1 MEAHPFLMSLDSQSN
16 APAGRTKI
24 YLIACTPDVVDIICL
39 FVPLMCPVCP
49 LLNRKMG
56 GTCFLMIPVFV
67 SVQVFSLSHSPL
79 PLSSLSPSLLPARP
93 LQACCRAGLRDV
105 TEGWS
110 GSLLVGAE
118 KMGRRL
124 RGEWNARFFR
134 FLKLHSSDRICVA
147 VCTFTC
153 VTLLTPLL
161 LLCNPFMQRRETSPA
176 IRSQCCWKNSR
187 KNVSC
192 QAVTVSYERAQLRPS
207 APAWI
212 CLFPCIWVISVA
224 CIAVGW
230 HSDAARPHPHD
241 KLRAIDPCAVQIW
254 GSVVFF
260 NAEYASVYCQIVRR
274 LSIMSL
280 NQLFRPTGDF
290 GRPVWPGCVVIV
302 PLIAVFRC
310 ALLSSMCL
318 LGVHTAV
325 VRSF

>member
-1 MEAHPFLMSLDSQSN
+1 
-16 APAGRTKI
+16 
-24 YLIACTPDVVDIICL
+24 
-39 FVPLMCPVCP
+39 MCPVCP
-49 LLNRKMG
+49 LLNQKMG

-67 SVQVFSLSHSPL
+67 SVQVFSLPRSPL

-124 RGEWNARFFR
+124 RGEWNARFFH
-134 FLKLHSSDRICVA
+134 FLKRRSSDRICVA

-153 VTLLTPLL
+153 VTLLTPLLL

-192 QAVTVSYERAQLRPS
+192 QAVTVSYGRAQLLPS

-212 CLFPCIWVISVA
+212 CLCPCICVVSVA

-260 NAEYASVYCQIVRR
+260 NAEYASVYCHIVKGCQSWAWISFSGPQET
-274 LSIMSL
+274 LAGLFGLDVWWLYLWLLYLDVLCEVKCVCLVYI
-280 NQLFRPTGDF
+280 QL
-290 GRPVWPGCVVIV
+290 
-302 PLIAVFRC
+302 
-310 ALLSSMCL
+310 
-318 LGVHTAV
+318 
-325 VRSF
+325 